1 MVSSLTTALDVA
13 FYGRQAPTFVEPRG
27 RRLAIATAAILL
39 GAAVT
44 FWATFRFDLGDLATI
59 GLSYAT
65 IFALMHALGYLTHF
79 FGLAGE

>member
-1 MVSSLTTALDVA
+1 MVPSLTTALDVA

-27 RRLAIATAAILL
+27 RRLAIAAAAILL

-44 FWATFRFDLGDLATI
+44 FWAAFRFA
-59 GLSYAT
+59 LSYAT